1 MAKSKKA
8 APKAR
13 ATARARGPS
22 SANGPEREEVGHYL
36 GLHRVID
43 QKSRLPQA
51 ADKLDNT
58 LPIFSNEILI
68 DVERLNV
75 DAASFVQM
83 EKVTKSPEEIGNVVM
98 ANSLN
103 QGKQH
108 NRVTGSGGMLLGT
121 VKQIGSHYS
130 GNLKLKVGDRI
141 ATLVSLTLTPLHLE
155 AVSAVDP
162 KTHQLVVK
170 GHAILFESGIAAKIP
185 ADLPERAALSV
196 FDVAGAPA
204 LVAAHCKPG
213 QTVVVIGAGG
223 KAGILSC
230 FAARQ
235 KVGKKGKVIGI
246 EPFASAANEL
256 RSMGICNEV
265 IEADATHPILVSSS
279 VATHTRD
286 KMGDVVV
293 NVASVPDTEMSTVLS
308 TRPKGTAIFFGMAT
322 SFTKV
327 ALGAEGVASSAKL
340 IFGNGF
346 YPGHAEYAVSLL
358 GKFPMLKNLFLKRY
372 AAD

>member
-1 MAKSKKA
+1 MAARSKKKIVKA
-8 APKAR
+8 AKPAKRTMAR
-13 ATARARGPS
+13 PGGA
-22 SANGPEREEVGHYL
+22 ERTEAGHPL

-43 QKSRLPQA
+43 RKARLPQA
-51 ADKLDNT
+51 ADRLDNA

-68 DVERLNV
+68 DVDRLNV

-83 EKVTKSPEEIGNVVM
+83 EKTSKSPSEIGNLVM
-98 ANSLN
+98 ANSID

-121 VKQIGSHYS
+121 VKQIGSKYA
-130 GNLKLKVGDRI
+130 GNLKFKVGDRI
-141 ATLVSLTLTPLHLE
+141 ATLVSLTLTPLHLD
-155 AVSAVDP
+155 VINAVDP

-185 ADLPERAALSV
+185 ADLSERAALSV

-204 LVAAHCKPG
+204 LVAAHCKAG

-235 KVGKKGKVIGI
+235 KVGKRGKVIGV
-246 EPFASAANEL
+246 EPFAPAAAEL
-256 RSMGICNEV
+256 RALGVCNEV
-265 IEADATHPILVSSS
+265 IEADATHSILVSSS

-346 YPGHAEYAVSLL
+346 YPGHAEYSLSLL
-358 GKFPMLKNLFLKRY
+358 KKFPELKKLFLKRY
-372 AAD
+372 AS